1 MRSFTAIG
9 PLSLMALASAAGE
22 ALIGRSGLVTSPPL
36 EAKLQTRNSD
46 EPNSFRAAAKMSSCE
61 PIYQRGQWTW
71 EHWIPEAV
79 VGRLIGKGGEGIK
92 SLQVNAEEYTHRRA
106 PPLSIFRMRR
116 RFMA

>member
-1 MRSFTAIG
+1 MYLETYTRPDCGTEY
-9 PLSLMALASAAGE
+9 PEASE
-22 ALIGRSGLVTSPPL
+22 I
-36 EAKLQTRNSD
+36 ENSD
-46 EPNSFRAAAKMSSCE
+46 EPEQNFRAAAKMSSCE

-92 SLQVNAEEYTHRRA
+92 SLQVNAEYKHRRA